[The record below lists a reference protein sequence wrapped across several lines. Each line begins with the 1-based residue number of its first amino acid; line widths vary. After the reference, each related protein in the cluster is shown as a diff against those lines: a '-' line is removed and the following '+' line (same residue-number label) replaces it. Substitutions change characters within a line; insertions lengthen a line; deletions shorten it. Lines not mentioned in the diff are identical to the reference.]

1 MSSRDLK
8 RKAMSVSKNKA
19 NAAPPA
25 AAAAA
30 AGVSRLPHRSGSSP
44 APNLAGFNGVAAP
57 FLGHGSSSSPTPNSS
72 AGTIHPQSLADG
84 LDSSPIHGRR
94 GYLVGFGAVASSH
107 GRCAST
113 GPSSPFGH
121 QSNWDPVCRLFTSGY
136 SDQMWIDAA
145 DKFYLIDN
153 KKAKLGPF
161 VLKNVWKICR
171 EVPKWKTYNEDLR
184 NVLKR
189 KSYHIEGEVE
199 EDDDIEEMPERPIG
213 QKAAKK
219 AAHAA
224 KGKSKGSN
232 LDDDGKA
239 KESAIDVEKLDKFS
253 KIQEDLN
260 ANRMKVLELQQKLST
275 EKLETTRL
283 AHLTAK
289 ETTEAKRLKK
299 ESKMMHA
306 YNTLISQDTSSMSDE
321 EKAERVATMKCFRK
335 TLFLEMI

>member
-1 MSSRDLK
+1 LK
-8 RKAMSVSKNKA
+8 
-19 NAAPPA
+19 
-25 AAAAA
+25 
-30 AGVSRLPHRSGSSP
+30 
-44 APNLAGFNGVAAP
+44 
-57 FLGHGSSSSPTPNSS
+57 NS
-72 AGTIHPQSLADG
+72 T
-84 LDSSPIHGRR
+84 DSSVGANRNNEHYWDDVVKSYNRTIPSHRKSNTKQAKDRWHKINRWIDLFECA
-94 GYLVGFGAVASSH
+94 YLKA
-107 GRCAST
+107 R
-113 GPSSPFGH
+113 
-121 QSNWDPVCRLFTSGY
+121 RLFTSGY

-145 DKFYLIDN
+145 DKFYLVDN

-184 NVLKR
+184 NARKR

-219 AAHAA
+219 AARDA

-232 LDDDGKA
+232 LDDDGKSSS
-239 KESAIDVEKLDKFS
+239 SAIDVEKLDKFS

-283 AHLTAK
+283 AHLIAK
-289 ETTEAKRLKK
+289 ETTEAKRLEK
-299 ESKMMHA
+299 ESNMMHA

-321 EKAERVATMKCFRK
+321 EKAERVAAMKCFRK
-335 TLFLEMI
+335 TLFPESI